1 MIWSMQLVAAR
12 TLILFFTFAC
22 PTQPLLQPHG
32 LLNVDT
38 FSFFLLMIFNLYTT
52 NCFHIL
58 LLYSQMNTLNV
69 HALPYEINTDLLI
82 PIEFH
87 SFIITS
93 HTNKDINKTLPENH
107 SKPTRSAW
115 EY

>member
-12 TLILFFTFAC
+12 SLILFFTFAC

-32 LLNVDT
+32 LKLLTHSV
-38 FSFFLLMIFNLYTT
+38 FFLLMIFKLYTT

-82 PIEFH
+82 PTEFH

-107 SKPTRSAW
+107 SNPTRSAW